1 MDAYSNFAVNDQA
14 DWCRVFFFFAFQKG
28 VKDLSAILSV
38 LMLIDVDITYQ
49 NALCIVVFFPFC
61 HVLNAVEK

>member
-1 MDAYSNFAVNDQA
+1 MPSV
-14 DWCRVFFFFAFQKG
+14 FFFAFQKG